1 MSAIKTGNSVW
12 RSNAAYE
19 LGYLNPAIHRQIY
32 TAGMNLPRTFGFND
46 PHIGNWFFR
55 APVFTKN
62 GITQIP
68 TATPTSS
75 VVPAPIVYNN
85 TYRAPYAIKA
95 GNLSEAKP
103 TSLPT
108 PTPKPAY
115 IAPGLTVE
123 QVAVPKQVVPVT
135 PYEPIPV
142 GNGVQL
148 QLPFP
153 QPYVQPTIGVRNIP
167 MPTIPQSLLQQYGF
181 GRGMSDY
188 SRMHAF
194 GIHPIENATQPTLF
208 KKGGKVKKVR
218 KCQTGIEMEE
228 YDPLAEEEYYND
240 GKLIGDT
247 GGSTLSFGQNS
258 FTQGYDKK
266 TPYN

>member
-1 MSAIKTGNSVW
+1 MSAIKAGNSVW
-12 RSNAAYE
+12 RSNAAHE

-46 PHIGNWFFR
+46 PYVGNWFFR

-62 GITQIP
+62 GVAQIP
-68 TATPTSS
+68 PATPTS
-75 VVPAPIVYNN
+75 
-85 TYRAPYAIKA
+85 
-95 GNLSEAKP
+95 
-103 TSLPT
+103 LPS

-123 QVAVPKQVVPVT
+123 QVAVPKQVVPVVPT
-135 PYEPIPV
+135 TSIAPVQPSVMPVRQGFNPEMLQQMRSNPQFMSWLYNTFFGRALPAGNQPQALPASSTKYMLPMPSGRDANGSIITPIPE
-142 GNGVQL
+142 GAQ
-148 QLPFP
+148 F
-153 QPYVQPTIGVRNIP
+153 
-167 MPTIPQSLLQQYGF
+167 S
-181 GRGMSDY
+181 
-188 SRMHAF
+188 
-194 GIHPIENATQPTLF
+194 LF

-240 GKLIGDT
+240 GELIGDT
-247 GGSTLSFGQNS
+247 GGNVTKFPGGSFGQNS
-258 FTQGYDKK
+258 FTQGSDQK